1 MSSAKELLDGKRLK
15 WGASKMDSTYNKAMM
30 CCMSCGCSIC
40 DECCGI
46 ATFSFLSSFSEDGK
60 KWTMKSAQFQCCGV
74 PVCCPSPI
82 PCPIIGCFAP
92 AGTPCALVFHWV
104 QDPADANKWIATGGV
119 CEQQCCLAMSNHDGD
134 YVMVDATHDGSAEKP
149 LVMFGGKNPQTP
161 PCFQGKQMPGGMIV
175 MGGKGG
181 APTSAIMER

>member
-1 MSSAKELLDGKRLK
+1 MVGPWAVARIALK
-15 WGASKMDSTYNKAMM
+15 LWNQAHRSLISYHGTRVACASTQWAAWL
-30 CCMSCGCSIC
+30 
-40 DECCGI
+40 
-46 ATFSFLSSFSEDGK
+46 AT
-60 KWTMKSAQFQCCGV
+60 C
-74 PVCCPSPI
+74 
-82 PCPIIGCFAP
+82 
-92 AGTPCALVFHWV
+92 
-104 QDPADANKWIATGGV
+104 
-119 CEQQCCLAMSNHDGD
+119 MSNHDGD